1 MAMLRMA
8 AEVGSVVTMIAAWV
22 MAIRE
27 YPSLPV
33 RFPTHFGINGRP
45 DGWGTKRM
53 LWFLPAL
60 SVGIYGLNG
69 YILGLIARDP
79 RHPGMAAGMAW
90 LNFEMLAMFLFI
102 EARSIAVAR
111 GRAAGLGAA
120 FLPITIAVIVVTSL
134 LLIRG

>member
-8 AEVGSVVTMIAAWV
+8 AEVGSVVTIIAAWV
-22 MAIRE
+22 PAIRE

-33 RFPTHFGINGRP
+33 RFPTHFGIDGRP

-60 SVGIYGLNG
+60 SLGIYAFDR

-79 RHPGMAAGMAW
+79 LHPGMTTGMAW

-120 FLPITIAVIVVTSL
+120 FLPITLAVIVATSL
-134 LLIRG
+134 LLARG